1 MPDASGLAGAR
12 RPAGRP
18 GTALRDLRRER
29 ISRIARPTRCRA
41 ARPPAA
47 HRPAATPT
55 HPPQNKKNTPE
66 RLELKKYNKHLR
78 RVTLHR
84 EIK

>member
-1 MPDASGLAGAR
+1 MRAAGAH

-18 GTALRDLRRER
+18 GTAAGTLRCES
-29 ISRIARPTRCRA
+29 ISRIARLTRDGA
-41 ARPPAA
+41 ARHRRPRLTAHPAPPL
-47 HRPAATPT
+47 RPL
-55 HPPQNKKNTPE
+55 QNKKNTPE

-78 RVTLHR
+78 RVTLPR

>member
-1 MPDASGLAGAR
+1 LPTRRAVAPSAR
-12 RPAGRP
+12 R
-18 GTALRDLRRER
+18 
-29 ISRIARPTRCRA
+29 
-41 ARPPAA
+41 RPPLTA
-47 HRPAATPT
+47 RCLRLR
-55 HPPQNKKNTPE
+55 PPQNKKNTPE